1 MAMSPASAQFEH
13 LGMLEAD
20 QRIHQLAFAPFGLG
34 LTLLGQGVER
44 LAGTRAKQA
53 LQVLQRNTLFIQGAP
68 FGVIFGR
75 RGGRH
80 IEDVGLGTPL
90 LMQGECYLV
99 LVDQDMDRALFIIEV
114 ADPANPPYALLGTS
128 GRQSFLDAR
137 VTENALFRL

>member
-1 MAMSPASAQFEH
+1 SRAASRSSSTSAAAEAADTVMAMSPASAQFEH

-53 LQVLQRNTLFIQGAP
+53 LQVLQRNTLLIQGAP
-68 FGVIFGR
+68 FGVVFGR

-80 IEDVGLGTPL
+80 
-90 LMQGECYLV
+90 
-99 LVDQDMDRALFIIEV
+99 
-114 ADPANPPYALLGTS
+114 
-128 GRQSFLDAR
+128 
-137 VTENALFRL
+137 